1 MLGGKPDKD
10 AAMDQPLSPAPPVST
25 RSATDQVFDVLYD
38 RIISLEL
45 KPGTKVSEV
54 EIARSLDV
62 SRQPVR
68 DAFYR
73 LSKLGF
79 IRIRPQRATVVTR
92 ISPPAVLQAKFIRT
106 ALELACLQAA
116 MARITQADL
125 DELAA
130 MLSEQR
136 HSVQAGER
144 LAFQSQDDAFHRRI
158 CEIAGHG
165 YVWSLIREQ
174 KAHMDR
180 VRFLSLSFGAW
191 SAYEDHVALLDL
203 MRAGDLEAAEQ
214 RLRAHLGRIETIIE
228 QIRSQHRTH
237 FEEGN

>member
-1 MLGGKPDKD
+1 
-10 AAMDQPLSPAPPVST
+10 
-25 RSATDQVFDVLYD
+25 
-38 RIISLEL
+38 
-45 KPGTKVSEV
+45 
-54 EIARSLDV
+54 
-62 SRQPVR
+62 
-68 DAFYR
+68 
-73 LSKLGF
+73 
-79 IRIRPQRATVVTR
+79 
-92 ISPPAVLQAKFIRT
+92 
-106 ALELACLQAA
+106 
-116 MARITQADL
+116 
-125 DELAA
+125 

-237 FEEGN
+237 FEEGT